1 MDRLQLGKENKYREI
16 RNEAGIASG
25 SRGAN
30 SWRGRV
36 GRRHGT
42 PSHYRD
48 QGTDG
53 RSAAFSR
60 LAPCLIRSDLA
71 GGGVQTAKHTEK
83 TKSGRARASNMV
95 TMVHRLRRRSG
106 R

>member
-1 MDRLQLGKENKYREI
+1 MKP
-16 RNEAGIASG
+16 ASQADLEEPT
-25 SRGAN
+25 RGAAA
-30 SWRGRV
+30 WAAGAALLPITGTRGRTA
-36 GRRHGT
+36 GRQHF
-42 PSHYRD
+42 PVSLP
-48 QGTDG
+48 
-53 RSAAFSR
+53 A
-60 LAPCLIRSDLA
+60 LIIRSDLA